1 MLLLHI
7 LSFFPCKA
15 SCLYNYLDFETN
27 SNIPSS
33 WPYVLGG
40 KRVNCSWSFGVKR
53 GDTLHTKPARR
64 CKDERK
70 KTDQQERLQKKK
82 RNRRPRVLFSKHKW
96 TVPCQLIPIMGLFY
110 TRCGLFFEGL
120 HDVVWRSRNV
130 PLAWQQN
137 EWWLQHRQP
146 SNKNYYDVFWS
157 SPCFFFQFLQR
168 NQLTFQSLKLVFN

>member
-27 SNIPSS
+27 SNVPSS

-53 GDTLHTKPARR
+53 GDNLHTKPARG

-70 KTDQQERLQKKK
+70 KTDQQERLQKKEG
-82 RNRRPRVLFSKHKW
+82 NRRPRVLFSKHKW

-110 TRCGLFFEGL
+110 TRCGLL
-120 HDVVWRSRNV
+120 KWRI
-130 PLAWQQN
+130 AWCHLKKQKCS
-137 EWWLQHRQP
+137 P
-146 SNKNYYDVFWS
+146 SMAAKWMMTPAS
-157 SPCFFFQFLQR
+157 AA
-168 NQLTFQSLKLVFN
+168 K